1 MTDVLVRKLDNGGVG
16 REQLALLLLEPAVE
30 NDELFAAVAAQPQR
44 VEQRDEPGK
53 ERGIRD
59 RVVR

>member
-30 NDELFAAVAAQPQR
+30 NDELAAVAAQPQR

-53 ERGIRD
+53 ERGIRN